1 MSNEHVIKKTMIK
14 RVVNDTSFF
23 LLLLICISPMAKAQG
38 LEGLEGQAN
47 LQMLGG
53 SGMSARTFD
62 NRYEGVDGFPT
73 LVKGFVMGRIKMNKD
88 QIVRAD
94 KMNYDVFNDEIFV
107 LKSGKELVVGISV
120 VTSFEMDVNGT
131 TLLFSK
137 QKNEEGESGY
147 YQVLTQGNFSLFVK
161 HKKIFR
167 KADYQGAYSANRT
180 KDEFSDE
187 QNFYWSKEDSNLM
200 VLKNKKSLL
209 NKLGAQEEKAESFI
223 RTNKLKIDSQDH
235 LLSLFQYLNEQ

>member
-1 MSNEHVIKKTMIK
+1 MTQ
-14 RVVNDTSFF
+14 
-23 LLLLICISPMAKAQG
+23 AQG
-38 LEGLEGQAN
+38 LEGLEGQTN

-53 SGMSARTFD
+53 SGTSARTFD

-73 LVKGFVMGRIKMNKD
+73 LVKDFVKGRIKMNKD
-88 QIVRAD
+88 QVVKAD
-94 KMNYDVFNDEIFV
+94 RMNYDVFHDEIFV

-137 QKNEEGESGY
+137 QKNEDGETGY
-147 YQVLTQGNFSLFVK
+147 YQVLTQGNFSFFIK

-180 KDEFSDE
+180 KDEFLDE
-187 QNFYWSKEDSNLM
+187 QKFYWSKGDSNLM

-209 NKLGAQEEKAESFI
+209 NELGAQKEIAETFI
-223 RTNKLKIDSQDH
+223 KTNNLKMDSLDH
-235 LLSLFQYLNEQ
+235 LLRLFEYLNEQ

>member
-1 MSNEHVIKKTMIK
+1 METKVANY
-14 RVVNDTSFF
+14 TSAF
-23 LLLLICISPMAKAQG
+23 LLLLIAFSTTIQAQG
-38 LEGLEGQAN
+38 LDGLEGQTN

-53 SGMSARTFD
+53 NGMSARTFD

-73 LVKGFVMGRIKMNKD
+73 LVKDFVKGRIKMNKD
-88 QIVRAD
+88 QVVKAD
-94 KMNYDVFNDEIFV
+94 KMNYDVFHDEIFV
-107 LKSGKELVVGISV
+107 LKSGKELVVGVSV

-137 QKNEEGESGY
+137 QKNEEGETGY
-147 YQVLTQGNFSLFVK
+147 YQVLTQGNFSLFIK

-180 KDEFSDE
+180 KDEFLDE
-187 QNFYWSKEDSNLM
+187 QKFYWSKGDSNLM

-209 NKLGAQEEKAESFI
+209 NELGSQAEKAETFI
-223 RTNKLKIDSQDH
+223 KTNKLKIDSQDH

>member
-1 MSNEHVIKKTMIK
+1 MIK

>member
-1 MSNEHVIKKTMIK
+1 MTK
-14 RVVNDTSFF
+14 RVDNNTSIF
-23 LLLLICISPMAKAQG
+23 LLLLICISTTTLAQG

-53 SGMSARTFD
+53 SGTSARTFD

-73 LVKGFVMGRIKMNKD
+73 LVKEFVKGRIKMNKD
-88 QIVRAD
+88 QVVKAD
-94 KMNYDVFNDEIFV
+94 KMNYDVFHDEIFV

-131 TLLFSK
+131 TLIFSK
-137 QKNEEGESGY
+137 QKNEDGEAGY

-180 KDEFSDE
+180 KDEFLDE
-187 QNFYWSKEDSNLM
+187 QKFYWAKDDSNLM

-209 NKLGAQEEKAESFI
+209 DNLGAQAEKAESFI
-223 RTNKLKIDSQDH
+223 KTNKLKMDSQDH